1 MRFFPED
8 SRKAQKNPLLYFK
21 IRIQV
26 KLDQKLLNLYHHAI
40 QMLFVTAVER
50 EDIIHHN
57 IQSTRKVIYRCIIAF
72 DVDKE
77 VILLRV
83 VLLIIIDSI
92 VYSIVVVVLDP
103 VI

>member
-1 MRFFPED
+1 MRFFPAD
-8 SRKAQKNPLLYFK
+8 SQKAQKNPLLYFIIK
-21 IRIQV
+21 IQV
-26 KLDQKLLNLYHHAI
+26 KLDQKLLNLCHHAI
-40 QMLFVTAVER
+40 LMWFVTVVER

-57 IQSTRKVIYRCIIAF
+57 VQSTRKVIYRCIIAF